1 MPTGSGRGEERGAE
15 KVSSQHS
22 QEGLALFTE
31 KEQVSEFLKD

>member
-1 MPTGSGRGEERGAE
+1 MSTGPGRGEE

-22 QEGLALFTE
+22 QEVLALFME